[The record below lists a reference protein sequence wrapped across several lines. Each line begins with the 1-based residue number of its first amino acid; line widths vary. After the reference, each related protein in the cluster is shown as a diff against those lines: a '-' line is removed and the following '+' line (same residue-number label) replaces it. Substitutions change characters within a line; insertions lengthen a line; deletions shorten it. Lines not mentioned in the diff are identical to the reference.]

1 MKEKYYSYSIDGLA
15 LYVDR
20 IDVAVRE
27 YSKAN
32 IDLAKAVCPKALLT
46 KNNTEL
52 LEKKQS
58 IIDDLLEFEEA
69 YPNPIDSVG
78 RADFDRVLK
87 YIELAVH
94 NAMKLQKR
102 IIASF
107 AVAPSVKKLNNPS
120 TLVIKK
126 EKFSSNKQYS
136 DENIDSYKAPR
147 K

>member
-1 MKEKYYSYSIDGLA
+1 MKEKYYKYSISELDS
-15 LYVDR
+15 YVDR
-20 IDVAVRE
+20 IDVAIRE

-58 IIDDLLEFEEA
+58 IIDDLLEFEET

-87 YIELAVH
+87 YIERAVH

>member
-1 MKEKYYSYSIDGLA
+1 MKEKYYSYSIDGLDS
-15 LYVDR
+15 YVDR
-20 IDVAVRE
+20 IDVAIRE

-78 RADFDRVLK
+78 RADFDRALK

-94 NAMKLQKR
+94 NAMKLQSR
-102 IIASF
+102 IVASF
-107 AVAPSVKKLNNPS
+107 EVTPSIKKLDGTS

-136 DENIDSYKAPR
+136 DENIDSYKVPR

>member
-1 MKEKYYSYSIDGLA
+1 MKEKYYKYSISELDS
-15 LYVDR
+15 YVDR
-20 IDVAVRE
+20 IDVAIRE

-58 IIDDLLEFEEA
+58 IIDDLLEFEET